1 MGLWGPGGAL
11 FGLVGV
17 GIQVGYHS
25 GDVGFPPA
33 QRSPDTNR
41 TDRPRAIAQFV
52 PDGLHRN
59 LQPLREIRDVV
70 QSVFHSRTSKNRVSI
85 PSYPCSSLYVAI
97 LVVLQEQ
104 YMYVWG
110 LTG

>member
-1 MGLWGPGGAL
+1 MGFWGPGGAL

-33 QRSPDTNR
+33 QRSPYANR
-41 TDRPRAIAQFV
+41 TDRPRAVAQFV

-59 LQPLREIRDVV
+59 LQPLRKVRDVA
-70 QSVFHSRTSKNRVSI
+70 QSIFHSLTSENWVWVLQC
-85 PSYPCSSLYVAI
+85 PCSSLYVAI
-97 LVVLQEQ
+97 LIVLQEQ
-104 YMYVWG
+104 YMYV
-110 LTG
+110 